1 MGGEVLIPYISTV
14 HVPNPLSQC
23 TSAHASILYN
33 SSCTAAVSFTSSN
46 FYPFLMLCIAI
57 LYRGPLQLGVHE
69 AVETTNAAVAE
80 DVAMDQNPAYGTLTC
95 DYQKYDP
102 DYI

>member
-1 MGGEVLIPYISTV
+1 
-14 HVPNPLSQC
+14 
-23 TSAHASILYN
+23 
-33 SSCTAAVSFTSSN
+33 
-46 FYPFLMLCIAI
+46 MLCIAI